1 MGVTSSTKARR
12 EDDLLEM
19 NKLIVAKEVNRMIQR
34 VACQGLHQ
42 QQVEFHQ
49 AYAAGLE
56 AKSVHVD
63 NIANYRLKK

>member
-1 MGVTSSTKARR
+1 
-12 EDDLLEM
+12 M

-56 AKSVHVD
+56 AKAVHVD